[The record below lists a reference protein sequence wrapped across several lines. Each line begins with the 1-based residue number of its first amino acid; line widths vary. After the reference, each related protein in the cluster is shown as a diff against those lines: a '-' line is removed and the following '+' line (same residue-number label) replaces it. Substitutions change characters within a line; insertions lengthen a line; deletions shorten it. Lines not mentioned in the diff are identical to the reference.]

1 MAAIDFV
8 SNLDED
14 TWVHK
19 LDPRAKLFMILGF
32 VIIPLLFMDP
42 LYLTGILLLGMVLW
56 FSARIKIKPILPLLV
71 TILILAMS
79 AIVFATFYNY
89 NQPDAAILFSI
100 GSLEATDVGLY
111 SGLILGYR
119 IGIPCFMTI
128 IIISTTDPALL
139 AKGLMKMKV
148 PINVAFMFLGTLRFF
163 PLVFEELTNISNAQ
177 TIRGVNKKGLKGSWN
192 SFKLAMFP
200 LLINSLRK
208 SRTMG
213 LAVESKGFSKMA
225 WKEYY
230 QDMKLTK
237 VDWLAIA
244 MTVIF
249 FAAAIYIRYVLGLGG
264 TNSIVYS

>member
-8 SNLDED
+8 SNLDEE

-19 LDPRAKLFMILGF
+19 LDPRAKLCLILGF

-56 FSARIKIKPILPLLV
+56 FSAKIKIKPILPLLV

-89 NQPDAAILFSI
+89 NQPDETILFSI
-100 GSLEATDVGLY
+100 GSLQATDVGLY

-177 TIRGVNKKGLKGSWN
+177 TIRGVNKKGMRGSWN
-192 SFKLAMFP
+192 SFKLAVFP

-230 QDMKLTK
+230 QDMKLK
-237 VDWLAIA
+237 KMDWFAIA
-244 MTVIF
+244 FTIIF
-249 FAAAIYIRYVLGLGG
+249 FAGAIYIRFILGLGG
-264 TNSIVYS
+264 SNSIVYS

>member
-89 NQPDAAILFSI
+89 NQPDAAVLFSI
-100 GSLEATDVGLY
+100 GSLQATDVGLY

-128 IIISTTDPALL
+128 IIISTTDPALM

-192 SFKLAMFP
+192 SFKLAVFP

-237 VDWLAIA
+237 RDWLAIA
-244 MTVIF
+244 VTILF

>member
-1 MAAIDFV
+1 M
-8 SNLDED
+8 
-14 TWVHK
+14 
-19 LDPRAKLFMILGF
+19 LG
-32 VIIPLLFMDP
+32 LL
-42 LYLTGILLLGMVLW
+42 LW
-56 FSARIKIKPILPLLV
+56 FSAKIKIKPILPLLL

-89 NQPDAAILFSI
+89 NQPNTNILFSI
-100 GSLEATDVGLY
+100 GSLQATDIGLY

-119 IGIPCFMTI
+119 IAIPCFMTI

-177 TIRGVNKKGLKGSWN
+177 TIRGVNKKGLRGSWN
-192 SFKLAMFP
+192 SFKLAVFP

-230 QDMKLTK
+230 QDMKLTRM
-237 VDWLAIA
+237 DLF
-244 MTVIF
+244 VIVLTILF
-249 FAAAIYIRYVLGLGG
+249 FAAAIYFRFILGLGG
-264 TNSIVYS
+264 SNSIVYS

>member
-8 SNLDED
+8 SNLDEN

-19 LDPRAKLFMILGF
+19 LDPRAKLLLILSF
-32 VIIPLLFMDP
+32 VMIPLLFLNP
-42 LYLTGILLLGMVLW
+42 VYLTSILMLGLPLW
-56 FSARIKIKPILPLLV
+56 FAAKIKIKPILPLLV
-71 TILILAMS
+71 TIVILAMS

-89 NQPDAAILFSI
+89 NQPNANILFSI
-100 GSLEATDVGLY
+100 GSLQATDIGLY

-119 IGIPCFMTI
+119 IAIPCFMTI
-128 IIISTTDPALL
+128 ILISTTDPALL

-148 PINVAFMFLGTLRFF
+148 PISVAFMFLGTLRFF

-177 TIRGVNKKGLKGSWN
+177 TIRGVNKKGIRGSWN
-192 SFKLAMFP
+192 SFRLAVFP
-200 LLINSLRK
+200 LLINSLRR

-230 QDMKLTK
+230 QDMKFSNIDTFITILTIIF
-237 VDWLAIA
+237 LIA
-244 MTVIF
+244 ALYVRF
-249 FAAAIYIRYVLGLGG
+249 VLGLGAD
-264 TNSIVYS
+264 NSVVF